1 MQRKPLSLS
10 KNLPAESFDGKESVK
25 GNRHGFHSRSIT
37 RRSGQNCKIIVHFY
51 ILQFCRQLVKKVQR
65 DFFDKLEAA
74 SACSGSRFGSL
85 VAEFVFGSVRFDDIG
100 AVKL

>member
-1 MQRKPLSLS
+1 MKKRWDMPVRGMSQRFFLKALAGEKPR
-10 KNLPAESFDGKESVK
+10 LP
-25 GNRHGFHSRSIT
+25 SRQA
-37 RRSGQNCKIIVHFY
+37 GH
-51 ILQFCRQLVKKVQR
+51 QLVKKVQR